1 MTATVELNLP
11 LLAASQSQKHV
22 TVNEALARL
31 DGLTRL
37 RMISRAETV
46 PPSVVVDGAVYAVPS
61 GATGDWADAVGQLA
75 IGTNGGWVF
84 ASPQAGWRG
93 WDIAADEEVLYT
105 GSAWVGIGR
114 QAASGGATTRFEV
127 IEIDHGVMAGA
138 SNQTVD
144 VIPGPCAV
152 LGVSARVIAPLTG
165 TATGWQLGVAG
176 SANRYGSGLGVA
188 LNSYASGL
196 TGAPVTYWSPTPL
209 LLTAEGGD
217 FAGGMLRIAV
227 HLSRLVPPAAV

>member
-11 LLAASQSQKHV
+11 LLAASQSQKHL

-37 RMISRAETV
+37 RIISREETV
-46 PPSVVVDGAVYAVPS
+46 PPSVVVDGAVYAVPN
-61 GATGDWADAVGQLA
+61 GASGDWADAGGQLA
-75 IGTNGGWVF
+75 IGTNG
-84 ASPQAGWRG
+84 G
-93 WDIAADEEVLYT
+93 WDIAADEEVLYA
-105 GSAWVGIGR
+105 GSAWVGTGR
-114 QAASGGATTRFEV
+114 LAAFGGATTRSEV
-127 IEIDHGVMAGA
+127 IEIDHGVTAGA
-138 SNQTVD
+138 SNQTID

-165 TATGWQLGVAG
+165 SATAWQLGVAG
-176 SANRYGSGLGVA
+176 SANRYGSGLGFA

-196 TGAPVTYWSPTPL
+196 TGTPVTYWSPTPL

-217 FAGGMLRIAV
+217 FASGTLRIAV
-227 HLSRLVPPAAV
+227 HLNRLVPPAAV